1 MKKMTI
7 AFCCCMLFISD
18 FVQACSAVVLK
29 DGTKVYL
36 AKNFDWTFRDGMLIK
51 NPRGVEKI
59 AYFTHTGTQAR
70 WTSKYGSVTFNQN
83 GKEMPYGGMNE
94 KGLVVEMLWMDF
106 SRYNIGEERAY
117 VNELEWIQ
125 YQLDNYASVKEVVG
139 QLDELKVYPIKA
151 KIHYILTDASGE
163 SVIIE
168 YLNGKAVAYKKEANT
183 CQAIT
188 NNSVTQSEPYKNQI
202 QGIRKTTTAPSY
214 RYYLLEQEIGAL
226 SGNKEVNASLA
237 FDMLRKV
244 TIPQGDFKTMWSIV
258 YDVQQKRISFFTDA
272 QKEIR
277 SIDVSSLDFS
287 KDLQYADLNAVQPLK
302 LDVLTVAVNQQYVGA
317 SLMHLG
323 FEEAVTKDIAQ
334 HQYSM
339 KAAASSV
346 FSEQYFHFEISAP
359 LEEERQTGFLAVM
372 DSENNFQ
379 ERKAVAGGY
388 LYGNIAKGTMVFH
401 IYGLK
406 NGRYALLSFIDQ
418 NKNRKLDF
426 SRDGTALEKYASFS
440 DQTFSKASDLNFAS
454 TSADFSRANARV
466 TINWKQ

>member
-1 MKKMTI
+1 
-7 AFCCCMLFISD
+7 MLFIND
-18 FVQACSAVVLK
+18 LAQACSAVVLK
-29 DGTKVYL
+29 DGTKVFL
-36 AKNFDWTFRDGMLIK
+36 AKNFDWTFREGMLIK

-59 AYFTHTGTQAR
+59 AYFTHTGHQAR

-125 YQLDNYASVKEVVG
+125 YQLDNYTSVKEVVE
-139 QLDELKVYPIKA
+139 QLDGLKVYPIKA

-168 YLNGKAVAYKKEANT
+168 YLNGKAMAYQKEANT

-188 NNSVTQSEPYKNQI
+188 NNSVVQSEPYKNQI
-202 QGIRKTTTAPSY
+202 QGIRKSTTAPSY
-214 RYYLLEQEIGAL
+214 RYYLLEQEILAL
-226 SGNKEVNASLA
+226 PGNKELNSSLA

-258 YDVQQKRISFFTDA
+258 YDVQGKRISFFTDA

-277 SIDVSSLDFS
+277 SIDLASLDFGQV
-287 KDLQYADLNAVQPLK
+287 LQYADLNTGQPLR
-302 LDVLTVAVNQQYVGA
+302 LEALSEAINQKYVGA

-323 FEEAVTKDIAQ
+323 FEDAVTKDIAQ

-339 KAAASSV
+339 KTAVSSV
-346 FSEQYFHFEISAP
+346 FSNQYFHFEIFAP

-372 DSENNFQ
+372 DSEQNFQ
-379 ERKAVAGGY
+379 DRKAVAGGY
-388 LYGNIAKGTMVFH
+388 LYGNIARGTMVFH

-426 SRDGTALEKYASFS
+426 SRDGKALEKYASFADRS
-440 DQTFSKASDLNFAS
+440 FSKSGDLNFAS

-466 TINWKQ
+466 TISWRQ